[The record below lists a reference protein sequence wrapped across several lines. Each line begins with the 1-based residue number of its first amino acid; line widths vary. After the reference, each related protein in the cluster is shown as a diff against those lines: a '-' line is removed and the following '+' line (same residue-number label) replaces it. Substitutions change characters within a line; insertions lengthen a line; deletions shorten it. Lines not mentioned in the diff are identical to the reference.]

1 MAQDIG
7 IGEEEE
13 KTEEN
18 GVAMLSVG
26 RGEGGEEGEEGE
38 KIGDFLKRFAEQGLA
53 VNGDNSEMNE
63 IDDEI
68 NAMWLRDRMNRYEI
82 HRNEC
87 NSQLTS

>member
-68 NAMWLRDRMNRYEI
+68 NAMWLRGMMNRSEI